1 MALLQQQVSS
11 VVAAVLA
18 EAGHMRLLLVRELLG
33 KAMLAALAMG
43 LHPIMAAGVVAAQ
56 AQ

>member
-18 EAGHMRLLLVRELLG
+18 EAGHMRLLLVRELLD
-33 KAMLAALAMG
+33 KAMLAALAMDP
-43 LHPIMAAGVVAAQ
+43 HPIMAAGVVAAQ